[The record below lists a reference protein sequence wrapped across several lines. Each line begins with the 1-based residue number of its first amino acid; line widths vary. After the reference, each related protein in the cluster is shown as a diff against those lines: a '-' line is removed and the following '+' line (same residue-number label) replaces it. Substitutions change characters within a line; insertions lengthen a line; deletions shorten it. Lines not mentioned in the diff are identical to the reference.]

1 MVIMVRATAAPHHH
15 HVVHPVVCCTVK
27 RAVRLLPSALL
38 LIFVLSLILVT
49 LVQIAVIH
57 SHRRAIYLQRR
68 LASTSR
74 PSPARP
80 QAAVVSSGQL
90 RPVASSPRKAARPG
104 LRRPTSRP
112 GRPST
117 GPGAGTT
124 RTVEALLDRNAPTVD
139 NNIKILTGL
148 ANAAR
153 IRDIFAD
160 ASART
165 PRPRLTSPAS
175 VREDML
181 GSAVQSDDDDGVSW
195 ELVKDDVYRRA
206 GGGVS
211 AVTAVREDDEDN
223 DSARRTRKLA
233 SDKAKKSSVEVVTRP
248 LCPEVPPGLVGRV
261 QVDLDLR
268 PRRRQ
273 TPRSAKAAQT
283 GKSGAGS
290 GVPAPSP
297 TGGLWSPVERQLL
310 SYRIYVVEQYGNDT
324 FNKGVLMNAGVREAF
339 RDADYHCFVF
349 HDVDLI
355 PEDDRNMYS
364 CPPSPRHMSVAI
376 DKFNYT
382 LPYQMLV
389 GGRAS
394 HQAGALP

>member
-248 LCPEVPPGLVGRV
+248 LCPEVPPGLVTSARV
-261 QVDLDLR
+261 FEIKPEK
-268 PRRRQ
+268 PR
-273 TPRSAKAAQT
+273 
-283 GKSGAGS
+283 
-290 GVPAPSP
+290 
-297 TGGLWSPVERQLL
+297 
-310 SYRIYVVEQYGNDT
+310 N
-324 FNKGVLMNAGVREAF
+324 
-339 RDADYHCFVF
+339 
-349 HDVDLI
+349 
-355 PEDDRNMYS
+355 
-364 CPPSPRHMSVAI
+364 
-376 DKFNYT
+376 
-382 LPYQMLV
+382 
-389 GGRAS
+389 
-394 HQAGALP
+394 

>member
-1 MVIMVRATAAPHHH
+1 MVRATAAPHHH

-27 RAVRLLPSALL
+27 RAMRLLPSALL

-90 RPVASSPRKAARPG
+90 RPVASSPDGGASGSPTAHFQAWSAVHRARGGDYSHRKPNASHNRAQAAVRARPNA
-104 LRRPTSRP
+104 LQ
-112 GRPST
+112 
-117 GPGAGTT
+117 
-124 RTVEALLDRNAPTVD
+124 VEALLDRNAPTVD

-153 IRDIFAD
+153 IRDIFAG
-160 ASART
+160 ARART

-181 GSAVQSDDDDGVSW
+181 GSAAQGDNDDDGVTW

-211 AVTAVREDDEDN
+211 AVTVVREDDEDN
-223 DSARRTRKLA
+223 DSARRTRKFA

-248 LCPEVPPGLVGRV
+248 LCPEVPPGLGEWG
-261 QVDLDLR
+261 
-268 PRRRQ
+268 
-273 TPRSAKAAQT
+273 TTAA
-283 GKSGAGS
+283 ADELFL
-290 GVPAPSP
+290 GV
-297 TGGLWSPVERQLL
+297 
-310 SYRIYVVEQYGNDT
+310 
-324 FNKGVLMNAGVREAF
+324 
-339 RDADYHCFVF
+339 
-349 HDVDLI
+349 
-355 PEDDRNMYS
+355 
-364 CPPSPRHMSVAI
+364 
-376 DKFNYT
+376 
-382 LPYQMLV
+382 
-389 GGRAS
+389 
-394 HQAGALP
+394 